1 MEVRKV
7 GDGMMSKNARILM
20 LAAAPFVLLGSA
32 LLASASGGIPELQG
46 LAAESGSTGPVIHLY
61 ANGDLETVHYSPQP
75 GVWVVE
81 MPEAAWD
88 EGAGFLSDPHLG
100 IERAEL
106 EQVEEFGKRVTRLT
120 VWLEAPAQLAIV
132 ARPDG
137 VDLQFASPDLPAATV
152 VAPVEREEAPPAAPS
167 EGALAPSKAAGAS
180 LVEVVPVLSGDG
192 LVVEL
197 RGDGPLSGRS
207 FSLPGPDRIVVDL
220 PGVVNRVQ
228 RNRYPVGSSV
238 VRQVRVAQYQTT
250 PEPIARVVVD
260 LEVPTSFSLSPSA
273 SGATLVVGAAGAPAV
288 PEPVAVAMVEDETE
302 GTVISN
308 VEGPITVPRGEPMPQ
323 PVAPE
328 PPPVV
333 AATET
338 AQPHPEPPA
347 RSPWV
352 ADPSQLIERA
362 PAAQVVESPAS
373 GYESTEV
380 SSEEQRYT
388 GEPIT
393 LTLKDAD
400 IKDVLRT
407 FSTLTN
413 LNIVVDPG
421 VGGSVTV
428 ELRNVPWDQALD
440 LILKINDLGYTLE
453 NNVLRVARVDR
464 LQSEKRKLAELAA
477 DQENAQPLK
486 TVTKP
491 ISYARASEVAAI
503 LVGDNFLASPR
514 GSVVIDQRTNTLI
527 IRDTIE
533 RVEGMLRL
541 IDQLDTPTPQLVI
554 EARIVETTR
563 DYARR
568 LGVDWGFT
576 GVADAEHGNDSGLV
590 FPNNGAVFGDV
601 NLPRAFNGI
610 LGFTFGDI
618 LDTFNLD
625 FALMA
630 GENEGVVKIVSTPR
644 VTTQTLKR
652 ATIRSGLQIPVQTV
666 ANNTVTVQYV
676 DATLN
681 LDVLPQVTAE
691 GTVNMELTVKK
702 QQPVEAAAVQGGN
715 NLPIFTRD
723 VNTNVLV
730 RDGGTT
736 VLGGIYQLTDDH
748 SESSVPGLSKI
759 PILGFFFKNN
769 ATIQRHDELLIFI
782 TPRIVKY

>member
-1 MEVRKV
+1 
-7 GDGMMSKNARILM
+7 
-20 LAAAPFVLLGSA
+20 
-32 LLASASGGIPELQG
+32 
-46 LAAESGSTGPVIHLY
+46 
-61 ANGDLETVHYSPQP
+61 
-75 GVWVVE
+75 
-81 MPEAAWD
+81 
-88 EGAGFLSDPHLG
+88 
-100 IERAEL
+100 
-106 EQVEEFGKRVTRLT
+106 
-120 VWLEAPAQLAIV
+120 
-132 ARPDG
+132 
-137 VDLQFASPDLPAATV
+137 
-152 VAPVEREEAPPAAPS
+152 
-167 EGALAPSKAAGAS
+167 
-180 LVEVVPVLSGDG
+180 
-192 LVVEL
+192 
-197 RGDGPLSGRS
+197 
-207 FSLPGPDRIVVDL
+207 
-220 PGVVNRVQ
+220 
-228 RNRYPVGSSV
+228 
-238 VRQVRVAQYQTT
+238 
-250 PEPIARVVVD
+250 
-260 LEVPTSFSLSPSA
+260 
-273 SGATLVVGAAGAPAV
+273 
-288 PEPVAVAMVEDETE
+288 
-302 GTVISN
+302 
-308 VEGPITVPRGEPMPQ
+308 
-323 PVAPE
+323 
-328 PPPVV
+328 
-333 AATET
+333 
-338 AQPHPEPPA
+338 
-347 RSPWV
+347 V

-362 PAAQVVESPAS
+362 PAAQVVEEPAG
-373 GYESTEV
+373 GYETTEV
-380 SSEEQRYT
+380 TSEEQRYT

-464 LQSEKRKLAELAA
+464 LQQEKKKLAELAA

-491 ISYARASEVAAI
+491 ISYARATEVAAI

-533 RVEGMLRL
+533 RVEGMLKL

-563 DYARR
+563 DFSHR
-568 LGVDWGFT
+568 LGVDWGFR
-576 GVADAEHGNDSGLV
+576 GVADAEHGNDTGLV
-590 FPNNGAVFGDV
+590 FPNNASVDGQV
-601 NLPRAFNGI
+601 NLARAYNGI

-625 FALMA
+625 FFLMA
-630 GENEGVVKIVSTPR
+630 GESDGLVKIVSTPR

-691 GTVNMELTVKK
+691 GTVNMELTIKK
-702 QQPVEAAAVQGGN
+702 QQPVTGAAVQGGN

-736 VLGGIYQLTDDH
+736 VLGGIYQLDD
-748 SESSVPGLSKI
+748 ESNSGSVPGLSKI
-759 PILGFFFKNN
+759 PVLGFFFKNKE
-769 ATIQRHDELLIFI
+769 IQKRHDELLIFI

>member
-7 GDGMMSKNARILM
+7 GDGMMSKNARILV

-46 LAAESGSTGPVIHLY
+46 LAAEAGSTGPVIHLY
-61 ANGDLETVHYSPQP
+61 ADGDLETVHYSPQP

-88 EGAGFLSDPHLG
+88 EGAGFLSEPQLG
-100 IERAEL
+100 IERAQL

-120 VWLEAPAQLAIV
+120 VWLEAPAQLQIV
-132 ARPDG
+132 ARPEG
-137 VDLQFASPDLPAATV
+137 VDLQFISPDLPVATATAEIQREDPPL
-152 VAPVEREEAPPAAPS
+152 APAEISSEIARPS
-167 EGALAPSKAAGAS
+167 EAVGTS
-180 LVEVVPVLSGDG
+180 LVEVVPVRSGEG
-192 LVVEL
+192 LVIEL
-197 RGDGPLSGRS
+197 KGDGPLSGHT

-228 RNRYPVGSSV
+228 QTLYPVGSSL
-238 VRQVRVAQYQTT
+238 VRQVRVAQYQTA
-250 PEPIARVVVD
+250 PQPIARVVVD
-260 LEVPTSFSLSPSA
+260 LESPAAYELVASG
-273 SGATLVVGAAGAPAV
+273 SGATLVVGAADAHAVSLPASATVAADGSTGAL
-288 PEPVAVAMVEDETE
+288 
-302 GTVISN
+302 ISN
-308 VEGPITVPRGEPMPQ
+308 VEGPITVTRSEPPTQPFPSQ
-323 PVAPE
+323 PVPPDAVVTEAPE
-328 PPPVV
+328 PLS
-333 AATET
+333 
-338 AQPHPEPPA
+338 EPPN

-362 PAAQVVESPAS
+362 PAAQVVGDPAA

-380 SSEEQRYT
+380 TTEEQRYT

-464 LQSEKRKLAELAA
+464 LQQEKKKMAELAA

-491 ISYARASEVAAI
+491 ISYAKATEVAAI

-533 RVEGMLRL
+533 RVEGMLKL

-563 DYARR
+563 DFSHR
-568 LGVDWGFT
+568 LGVDWGFR
-576 GVADAEHGNDSGLV
+576 GVADAQHGNDTGLV
-590 FPNNGAVFGDV
+590 FPNNAIGG
-601 NLPRAFNGI
+601 
-610 LGFTFGDI
+610 
-618 LDTFNLD
+618 
-625 FALMA
+625 
-630 GENEGVVKIVSTPR
+630 
-644 VTTQTLKR
+644 
-652 ATIRSGLQIPVQTV
+652 RSG
-666 ANNTVTVQYV
+666 
-676 DATLN
+676 
-681 LDVLPQVTAE
+681 
-691 GTVNMELTVKK
+691 
-702 QQPVEAAAVQGGN
+702 QPGPR
-715 NLPIFTRD
+715 L
-723 VNTNVLV
+723 
-730 RDGGTT
+730 
-736 VLGGIYQLTDDH
+736 
-748 SESSVPGLSKI
+748 
-759 PILGFFFKNN
+759 
-769 ATIQRHDELLIFI
+769 QRHPRLHLRRHPRHLQPRLL
-782 TPRIVKY
+782 PHGR